1 MAHCGYEPTTVMD
14 MMYRPIHALK
24 VALRGIK
31 TEGPMAPEIDFS
43 KQRPANYNIHE
54 EHVEKMMAQDAA
66 E

>member
-1 MAHCGYEPTTVMD
+1 MD

-43 KQRPANYNIHE
+43 KQRSANYNIHE
-54 EHVEKMMAQDAA
+54 EHVEKMMAQEAA